1 MRMEVIYF
9 NGLFVYYIGSIEIY
23 IMELLNIYYRENL
36 L

>member
-9 NGLFVYYIGSIEIY
+9 NGLFVYIGSIEIY

>member
-9 NGLFVYYIGSIEIY
+9 NGLFVYIRSIEIY